1 MTMVIK
7 HKGPLGRGL
16 GHLKI
21 PRDQIRDRA
30 LKEGLDFFDTI
41 FEPLDFEEMNMV
53 ASYGGFPNRYPH
65 WTFGMEYQRLKKSYE
80 YGLHRIYEMVIN
92 NDPCYAYLLKSN
104 NDVDQKIVMAHVYGH
119 CDFFKNN
126 IAFRETNRKMMD
138 VMANHATKVRKYQDK
153 YGVNVVESFI
163 DMCKSIDDLIDP
175 HGVFIDRRSK
185 QNLSFMNPEEEEY
198 PIAKKIPAK
207 EYMNGYINPKE
218 VILHKQEQ
226 LDAEHQKQK
235 QIKKKQ
241 HLPENSQKDVLLF
254 LVEHAPLE
262 DWQKDILCMIR
273 EEAYYFAPQAE
284 TKIMNEGWATYWH
297 QKIMMRLLTDAEIVD
312 FADHHAGTI
321 AAGPGQINPYRLG
334 WQLWK
339 DIEDRWNK
347 GKFGNEYEDCDL
359 YEERKN
365 WDKKLGLGKEKIFQV
380 RKIYNDITFIDEFFT
395 EEFCGENKYFT
406 YEYDKNK
413 GYYVIVSRK
422 WEDTKR
428 ALLSKLTNFGHP
440 FIFAEDGNYQN
451 SGILLLKHRHEGI
464 DLRQDYAQDTL
475 ANLFKIWSRP
485 VGIETVIGE
494 KNLIM
499 LFNGEKYVTF
509 KA

>member
-1 MTMVIK
+1 MVVK
-7 HKGPLGRGL
+7 HKGPPGRGL

-21 PRDQIRDRA
+21 SRDQIRDLA
-30 LKEGLDFFDTI
+30 LKEGLDFFDVI
-41 FEPLDFEEMNMV
+41 FESLNDEEMNMV
-53 ASYGGFPNRYPH
+53 AAHGGFPNRYPH

-104 NDVDQKIVMAHVYGH
+104 NDVDQKMVMAHVYGH

-126 IAFRETNRKMMD
+126 IAFRETNRKMLD
-138 VMANHATKVRKYQDK
+138 VMANHATRVRQFQDK
-153 YGVNVVESFI
+153 FGVGVVEDFI
-163 DMCKSIDDLIDP
+163 DICKSIEDLIDP
-175 HGVFIDRRSK
+175 HGVFIDRQVKPNSS
-185 QNLSFMNPEEEEY
+185 LMNPEEEEY
-198 PIAKKIPAK
+198 QVVKKIPAK
-207 EYMNGYINPKE
+207 EYMNGYVNPKE
-218 VILHKQEQ
+218 VVLQKQKQ
-226 LDAEHQKQK
+226 LDAEREKQK
-235 QIKKKQ
+235 QIKKRQ
-241 HLPENSQKDVLLF
+241 HFPENPQKDVLLF
-254 LVEHAPLE
+254 LIEHAPLE
-262 DWQKDILCMIR
+262 DWQKEILCMVR

-297 QKIMMRLLTDAEIVD
+297 QKLMMRLLTGAEIVD

-347 GKFGNEYEDCDL
+347 GMFGSEYEDCDD

-380 RKIYNDITFIDEFFT
+380 RQVCNDITFIDEFFT
-395 EEFCGENKYFT
+395 EEFCRENRYYT
-406 YEYDKNK
+406 YEYNKDK
-413 GYYVIVSRK
+413 GYYMIVDRD
-422 WEDTKR
+422 WRVTKR
-428 ALLSKLTNFGHP
+428 ALLSRLTNFGHP
-440 FIFAEDGNYQN
+440 FIFVEDGNFRN
-451 SGILLLKHRHEGI
+451 SGILLLKHRYEGI

-475 ANLFKIWSRP
+475 VNLFKIWSRP
-485 VGIETVIGE
+485 VLLQTMIGGKE
-494 KNLIM
+494 LV
-499 LFNGEKYVTF
+499 LSFNGDKHIIF